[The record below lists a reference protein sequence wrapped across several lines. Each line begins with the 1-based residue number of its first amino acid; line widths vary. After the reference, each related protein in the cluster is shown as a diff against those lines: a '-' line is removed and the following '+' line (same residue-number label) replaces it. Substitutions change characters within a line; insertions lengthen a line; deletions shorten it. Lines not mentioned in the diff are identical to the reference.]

1 MKPFI
6 DRINSS
12 SSSGPLIA
20 DGGLGSMLVNVGL
33 DISGCPEEY
42 NLTKPDILT
51 DIAQQYLD
59 AGADIIHTNT
69 FGGSPA
75 KLAQH
80 NLQDKTEELCTAAVQ
95 IIKGV
100 VQDKAYVS
108 GSVGPSGK
116 MLTPYGETEPEELHK
131 SFLRQISAMIDAGI
145 DALCIET
152 MIDLRESEIA
162 IKAARQ
168 LSQTIPI
175 VATMTF
181 NKTPRGF
188 FTIIG
193 NDIPTAING
202 MLEAGADIVGSN
214 CGNGIEIMVEV
225 AREFR
230 KETNS
235 PLIIQANAGLPT
247 LVQGEVTYQESPSLF
262 AEKATELLD
271 LKVNIIGGC
280 CGTTPEHIAAI
291 KKVSTST
298 Q

>member
-1 MKPFI
+1 
-6 DRINSS
+6 
-12 SSSGPLIA
+12 
-20 DGGLGSMLVNVGL
+20 MLMNAGL
-33 DISGCPEEY
+33 DTGGCPEEF
-42 NLTKPDILT
+42 NLTKTDILT

-69 FGGSPA
+69 FGGSPV
-75 KLAQH
+75 KLAQY
-80 NLQDKTEELCTAAVQ
+80 NLQDKTEEICTAAVQ
-95 IIKGV
+95 IVKGV
-100 VQDKAYVS
+100 VRDNAYVS

-116 MLTPYGETEPEELHK
+116 ILTPYGETEPEELHK
-131 SFLRQISAMIDAGI
+131 TFLRQISAMIDAGV

-181 NKTPRGF
+181 NKTRRGF

-230 KETNS
+230 KVTQS
-235 PLIIQANAGLPT
+235 PMIIQANAGLPT

-262 AEKATELLD
+262 AEKTRELLD

-291 KKVSTST
+291 KKVSTSI